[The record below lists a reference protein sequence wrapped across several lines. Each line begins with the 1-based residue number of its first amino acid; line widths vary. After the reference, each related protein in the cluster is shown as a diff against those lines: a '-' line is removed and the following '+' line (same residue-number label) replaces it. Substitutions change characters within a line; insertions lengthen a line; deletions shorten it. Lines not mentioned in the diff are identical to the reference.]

1 MTWAKFDDRYDDN
14 RKVKKAWRLDPA
26 SVGLHAMAI
35 TYSSRHETDGIVDL
49 DWLTEK
55 LPVARARVKT
65 IAALVECELFEP
77 IDGDRFRV
85 HDYLKFN
92 PSIEQLSA
100 KRRKDSERKAQLQR
114 PFVIAVRAAPSRTRA
129 RPAKTATAP
138 TAAPKSS
145 STPDSSTAPTAAPPN
160 RKARSAPPSATAS
173 ATTRTRCAT
182 CPPAGN
188 PSGRR

>member
-100 KRRKDSERKAQLQR
+100 KRRKDSERKA
-114 PFVIAVRAAPSRTRA
+114 ATRA
-129 RPAKTATAP
+129 HGVHAE
-138 TAAPKSS
+138 
-145 STPDSSTAPTAAPPN
+145 STRSPRGVHADTSTSPDGIRWES
-160 RKARSAPPSATAS
+160 
-173 ATTRTRCAT
+173 
-182 CPPAGN
+182 
-188 PSGRR
+188 